1 VTITVFD
8 KSTAGGRE
16 AKGGA
21 RRSLRV
27 TGPLLNS
34 SILADGPHGVVAANV
49 FHRAFALGPLDR
61 LWPAAGID
69 ARRVING
76 ESRPRGTP
84 GQDRAELVCSVAAL
98 LDAMGERVK
107 AGDRLI
113 MGSIVQAAVAPGD
126 EVVAEL
132 RGLGS
137 VQLTI
142 DT

>member
-1 VTITVFD
+1 
-8 KSTAGGRE
+8 
-16 AKGGA
+16 
-21 RRSLRV
+21 
-27 TGPLLNS
+27 
-34 SILADGPHGVVAANV
+34 
-49 FHRAFALGPLDR
+49 
-61 LWPAAGID
+61 
-69 ARRVING
+69 
-76 ESRPRGTP
+76 
-84 GQDRAELVCSVAAL
+84 
-98 LDAMGERVK
+98 MGERVK